1 MTLLLKVTTMDNSH
15 SLMIILPE
23 VMLTVFGLLLLMVGL
38 MKRTN
43 VALVTGILTIVAFA
57 LTGGVMLC
65 PERLKYL
72 YSEGTAPAFAFG
84 SMFIDDGFARF
95 IKVLLLAS
103 SAFSLLLSYS
113 YMDQAKLA
121 KPEYPVLVLFA
132 TVGMM
137 LMVSAS
143 DMLSLYVG
151 LELQSLALYVLAA
164 FNRESAKSSEAGLK
178 YFVLGALSSG
188 LLLYGISLIYGYAGT
203 TDFVKLA
210 FILRDAPH
218 PTLGIVFGMVFICAA
233 LAFKVS
239 AVPFHMWTP
248 DVYEGAPT
256 PITAFFSAGPKIAAL
271 ALFLRLLREPLL
283 AISAEWDQVLV
294 FAAVA
299 SMVLGSFAGLAQ
311 KNLKRLMA
319 YSSIANVGYA
329 LTGIAVLSKSGL
341 QAMLIYLA
349 VYFLTTLGTFGVILC
364 LRRNGKPVEE
374 LSDLAGL
381 SKTNPML
388 ALAMTMF
395 MFSLAG
401 VPPLAG
407 FFGKYFIFLAA
418 VQANMVPLAII
429 GVLTSVVAAFYYLR
443 IIKLMYFDEA
453 KAPIVAL
460 PDWGVKATVA
470 VAAVYMLAFTLYP
483 SPIVDGAMSAV
494 NSFIR

>member
-1 MTLLLKVTTMDNSH
+1 MDNPY
-15 SLMIILPE
+15 SLMIVLPE
-23 VMLTVFGLLLLMVGL
+23 VFLAVFGLVLLMVGL
-38 MKRTN
+38 MNRTN
-43 VALVTGILTIVAFA
+43 VALVTGLLTLLAFVV
-57 LTGGVMLC
+57 TGAAVLW
-65 PERLKYL
+65 PDRLHYL
-72 YSEGTAPAFAFG
+72 LAGGNLPSFAFG
-84 SMFIDDGFARF
+84 TMFVDDGFGRF
-95 IKVLLLAS
+95 VKLLLLAS
-103 SAFSLLLSYS
+103 SGFSILLSYS
-113 YMDQAKLA
+113 YLDQTKLLR
-121 KPEYPVLVLFA
+121 PEYPVLVLFA

-143 DMLSLYVG
+143 DFLSLYVG

-178 YFVLGALSSG
+178 YFVLGALASG

-210 FILRDAPH
+210 FILRDAPPH
-218 PTLGIVFGMVFICAA
+218 TLGLTFGMVFICAA

-256 PITAFFSAGPKIAAL
+256 PVTAFFSTAPKIAAL
-271 ALFLRLLREPLL
+271 ALLVRVLFEPLRPL
-283 AISAEWDQVLV
+283 IHQWDQVIMV
-294 FAAVA
+294 AAVA
-299 SMVLGSFAGLAQ
+299 SMVIGSFAGLAQ

-329 LTGIAVLSKSGL
+329 LTGLAVTTKLGL
-341 QAMLIYLA
+341 QALLIYLS
-349 VYFLTTLGTFGVILC
+349 VYFLTSLGTFGVILC
-364 LRRNGKPVEE
+364 LRRQGKPVEE

-388 ALAMTMF
+388 ALAMTFF

-418 VQANMVPLAII
+418 VGANMTPLAII

-443 IIKLMYFDEA
+443 IIKVMYFDEVTT
-453 KAPIVAL
+453 PIDPL
-460 PDWGVKATVA
+460 PDFGVKLTVGLAA
-470 VAAVYMLAFTLYP
+470 VAMIVFTIIP
-483 SPIVDGAMSAV
+483 SPVVDGTWNAI
-494 NSFIR
+494 NSFIH